1 MCFEIY
7 LCQVQKN
14 TWQRPSLPSV
24 KKKHSAKTFF
34 VVCFFGTR
42 QRSSLPSAKLKTLGK
57 KKHSAKK
64 ILALGKEASLVP
76 EKKRSANHLALGKV

>member
-1 MCFEIY
+1 LNFIFAKCKKKHLVKTFFAE
-7 LCQVQKN
+7 C
-14 TWQRPSLPSV
+14 

-34 VVCFFGTR
+34 VVRFFGTR

-57 KKHSAKK
+57 KRHSAKK

-76 EKKRSANHLALGKV
+76 ERKRSANHLALGKV